1 MPSFRYRAVDR
12 TGIDVNGTL
21 QARDPLDLERLLR
34 DIGYWLIE
42 AQPCRDSTSAAPPR
56 IKNARRELIELFSAM
71 AAMLDAG
78 VPIIEAI
85 ETMAEESGNQVLRK
99 VLRDLALN
107 VKAGVGLGE
116 ALERHPQLFTRQ
128 MTHLVK
134 AGEFSGNLPQS
145 FHECARYLEWVDG
158 LLAQLKQVSI
168 YPAAVLTAV
177 GLFVLLLFGFVVPT
191 FAAILA
197 ELDRGLPLV
206 TRLVLSAGDFVKS
219 FWWLLLGVPIALA
232 LAVREGRNR
241 STAFELWVD
250 QRLLALP
257 VIGDIQRMVGL
268 ARFAHTMAMLLRAG
282 VPVLQAL
289 GLTRDLAGNRV
300 IADAIRQAEV
310 AVSEG
315 QNMTAAFARAELFSP
330 MLQRML
336 VVGETTGTLDRSLA
350 HVAQRFD
357 QEIPRRIKRLISLL
371 EPAIVLGLIALVG
384 VVALAIFLPFM
395 DLLGSL
401 N

>member
-12 TGIDVNGTL
+12 AGVDVNGTL

-34 DIGYWLIE
+34 EIGYWLIE
-42 AQPCRDSTSAAPPR
+42 AQPCRDAASAPPRR

-78 VPIIEAI
+78 VPVIEAI
-85 ETMAEESGNQVLRK
+85 ETMAEESGNEALRT

-107 VKAGVGLGE
+107 VKAGVGLAE
-116 ALERHPQLFTRQ
+116 AFERHPQLFTRQ

-134 AGEFSGNLPQS
+134 AGEYSGNLPRS

-219 FWWLLLGVPIALA
+219 CWWLLLGTPIALT
-232 LAVREGRNR
+232 LAVREGRSR
-241 STAFELWVD
+241 STAFELWLD

-257 VIGDIQRMVGL
+257 LLGDIQRMVGL
-268 ARFAHTMAMLLRAG
+268 ARFAHTMAMLLQAG
-282 VPVLQAL
+282 VPVLEAL

-300 IADAIRQAEV
+300 IADAIGQAEV

-315 QNMTAAFARAELFSP
+315 QNMTAAFARAQLFSP

-357 QEIPRRIKRLISLL
+357 QEIPRRIKRIISLL